1 LALGFSKQKLS
12 VKNKNR
18 KRKGDTIKLSGMSP
32 KEYGKEICMHSK
44 KNWGN
49 ERGKN
54 FRFPYVFEITI

>member
-1 LALGFSKQKLS
+1 
-12 VKNKNR
+12 
-18 KRKGDTIKLSGMSP
+18 MSP